1 MKIILAILDG
11 WGINHNPKIS
21 AIEAANTPYMDS
33 LMRNYPNAT
42 LVTHGEAGRFAQRT
56 NG

>member
-42 LVTHGEAGRFAQRT
+42 LVRLAQRT